1 MEKLLDKKVLEVIS
15 VIVNSKDYKR
25 CVMLREKTK
34 TNKELM
40 KLIDDLKVAQQEYV
54 KYQKNEDTVYELT
67 KKLEDIPIYVS
78 YMNSLEK
85 VNEMISYVSDD
96 LNEYF
101 NKLVN

>member
-1 MEKLLDKKVLEVIS
+1 M
-15 VIVNSKDYKR
+15 
-25 CVMLREKTK
+25 K